1 MDSNTHV
8 TISTQLVELKDRSGL
23 SIRAIARAMGYQN
36 ASSIQRYFSADY
48 AKPTLPADF
57 VAKLLPV
64 LVGKGDPL
72 IAREEVL
79 ALAPTSLTELEFSPP
94 PTRAA
99 TALELKGQV
108 AAGLWMEAG
117 LFETDA
123 VRNTT
128 ISGDMRFPSESQ
140 YLLQINGESLNRIAR
155 NGDFILCLDYLEAGI
170 EIKSGDLVV
179 VERSRDGGHTI
190 ERTAKRII
198 RRDNVIELRPES
210 DDPRFQEPVIY
221 SEHDEEA
228 TEVRILAKVLSVIRQ
243 ID

>member
-1 MDSNTHV
+1 MDAHQHSA
-8 TISTQLVELKDRSGL
+8 ISGHLVELKDRSGL

-36 ASSIQRYFSADY
+36 ASSIQRYFSPDY
-48 AKPTLPADF
+48 TKPALPSDF

-64 LVGKGDPL
+64 LVGKGETP
-72 IAREEVL
+72 ISREEVL
-79 ALAPTSLTELEFSPP
+79 ALAPTSLTELEASQAPA
-94 PTRAA
+94 RAA
-99 TALELKGQV
+99 IALDLKGQV

-123 VRNTT
+123 VRKAT
-128 ISGDMRFPSESQ
+128 ISGDLRFPSECQ
-140 YLLQINGESLNRIAR
+140 YLLEINGESLNRIAR
-155 NGDFILCLDYLEAGI
+155 NGDLILCLDYLDAGI

-198 RRDNVIELRPES
+198 RRDNVIELQPES
-210 DDPRFQEPVIY
+210 DDPRFQEPVVFN
-221 SEHDEEA
+221 EHDEEA
-228 TEVRILAKVLSVIRQ
+228 TEVRIIAKILSVIRQ